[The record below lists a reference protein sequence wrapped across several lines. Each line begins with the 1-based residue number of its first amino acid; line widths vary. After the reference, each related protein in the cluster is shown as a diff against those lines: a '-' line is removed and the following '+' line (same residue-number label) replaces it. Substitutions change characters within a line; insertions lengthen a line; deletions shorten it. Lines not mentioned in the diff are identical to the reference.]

1 MLKGYGS
8 GQGCQGCEQGQI
20 RSVIGLLT
28 NAVNREVVV
37 PDERTGPSERPREA
51 VRRGGATV
59 LPEDGPRS
67 GRTVRFQA
75 KVV

>member
-1 MLKGYGS
+1 M
-8 GQGCQGCEQGQI
+8 
-20 RSVIGLLT
+20 
-28 NAVNREVVV
+28 NREVVV